1 MLPMTK
7 ILYIGNY
14 LSRANTNK
22 TYMFLLAALLQK
34 EGFDVKCTSAKHNKV
49 FRLLDMIWTLIVHG
63 RSAHHILIDT
73 YSTTNFYYAFII
85 SQLCRL
91 FKFKYSPIL
100 HGGNLPKRLESNPKL
115 SKLIF
120 NYSETNVSPS
130 SYLINAFKLKGY
142 TNIEHIPNTIELDLY
157 TFQNRDI
164 NTIKLLWVRG
174 FSTIYNPQLAISV
187 LNKLIKKGYKAQLC
201 MVGPDIDGS
210 LGVVKKLAQ
219 QKKLEVTFTGKLTK
233 SEWIDLSKNYNVF
246 INTTDIDNTPV
257 SVIEAMALGL
267 PVVSTNVGGLPYLI
281 ENQKEGL
288 LVPKQDIE
296 AMVNAIIKLKIDEA
310 LKSEIVTNA
319 RFKAEKFDWNTI
331 KHRWRTVLS

>member
-1 MLPMTK
+1 MTK

-22 TYMFLLAALLQK
+22 TYMFVLAALLQK
-34 EGFDVKCTSAKHNKV
+34 EGYDVKCTSAKHNKV
-49 FRLLDMIWTLIVHG
+49 YRLLDMIWTLIVHG

-73 YSTTNFYYAFII
+73 YSTTNFYYALII
-85 SQLCRL
+85 SQCCRL
-91 FKFKYSPIL
+91 FGFKYSPIL
-100 HGGNLPKRLESNPKL
+100 HGGNLPERLASNPRL
-115 SKLIF
+115 SALIF
-120 NYSETNVSPS
+120 NYSEINISPS
-130 SYLINAFKLKGY
+130 SYLLNAFKLKGY
-142 TNIEHIPNTIELDLY
+142 KNSVHIPNTIELERY
-157 TFQNRDI
+157 TFQNREI
-164 NTIKLLWVRG
+164 NTINILWVRG
-174 FSTIYNPQLAISV
+174 FSKIYNPQLALSV
-187 LNKLIKKGYKAQLC
+187 LSKLIEKGYKAQLC

-210 LGVVKKLAQ
+210 LGGIKKIAQ

-233 SEWIDLSKNYNVF
+233 SEWIDLSKDYNVF

-310 LKSEIVTNA
+310 LKSKIVTNA
-319 RFKAEKFDWNTI
+319 RFKVEKFDWNTT
-331 KHRWRTVLS
+331 KHKWRAVLS